1 MTFSHAMSAVF
12 CIGCVLYLFIVAV
25 LLSAVL
31 FRLIYSVARRLL
43 MQGKCGKG
51 ERGKAAE
58 VKANKGK
65 ASSDSFTIG
74 SCKEDPGELSL
85 GAFLCERVMDA

>member
-1 MTFSHAMSAVF
+1 MRE
-12 CIGCVLYLFIVAV
+12 G
-25 LLSAVL
+25 
-31 FRLIYSVARRLL
+31 
-43 MQGKCGKG
+43 G
-51 ERGKAAE
+51 EGKAAE

-74 SCKEDPGELSL
+74 SCKEDPEELSL

>member
-12 CIGCVLYLFIVAV
+12 CIGCDLYLFIA
-25 LLSAVL
+25 AVL

-43 MQGKCGKG
+43 TRGKCGKG

-65 ASSDSFTIG
+65 ASSDSFTTG
-74 SCKEDPGELSL
+74 SCEEYPG
-85 GAFLCERVMDA
+85 

>member
-1 MTFSHAMSAVF
+1 MH
-12 CIGCVLYLFIVAV
+12 
-25 LLSAVL
+25 
-31 FRLIYSVARRLL
+31 
-43 MQGKCGKG
+43 GKCGEGRG
-51 ERGKAAE
+51 EAAE